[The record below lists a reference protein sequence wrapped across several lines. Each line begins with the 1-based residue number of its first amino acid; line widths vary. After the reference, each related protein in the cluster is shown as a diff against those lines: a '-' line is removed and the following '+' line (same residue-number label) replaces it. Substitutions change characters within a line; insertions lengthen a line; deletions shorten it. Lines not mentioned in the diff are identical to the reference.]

1 MRIVCN
7 KGRSVWTEIKDFVEF
22 DLRGK
27 FRGGEYIIRITT
39 ADGLKFDNRDFFINK
54 AQYSPCLKFVNLEL
68 DLSNQDDFLA
78 DSIQV
83 SSSFVFASSDS
94 HEDYQ
99 HKMIHRIS
107 KNDEV
112 IAALQQAFRVINKML
127 PNEARVLIGHGI
139 LGFSYKSMTA
149 DGQLTERYMQRLYVQ
164 SLKNFAMGLGLL
176 VE

>member
-1 MRIVCN
+1 MRIVC

-27 FRGGEYIIRITT
+27 FRGGEYIIKVTT
-39 ADGLKFDNRDFFINK
+39 IEGVTFDNRDFFMNK
-54 AQYSPCLKFVNLEL
+54 SNISPLWKFSGLQL
-68 DLSNQDDFLA
+68 DLSNQDDFLT

-83 SSSFVFASSDS
+83 SSSIVSASSDS

-112 IAALQQAFRVINKML
+112 IIALQQAFRVINKML

-164 SLKNFAMGLGLL
+164 SLKNFAMGLGLF
-176 VE
+176 VD